1 MATSPLPLPR
11 VIQPVRELPDY
22 VPARMVNEHVYC
34 PRLFYYMWVESVF
47 RESVDTVEGSAQ
59 HSRVD
64 KQTRVCRKL
73 RTLLSMRR
81 FTAGRRCCPASDCG

>member
-1 MATSPLPLPR
+1 
-11 VIQPVRELPDY
+11 
-22 VPARMVNEHVYC
+22 MVNEHVYC

-64 KQTRVCRKL
+64 KQT
-73 RTLLSMRR
+73 
-81 FTAGRRCCPASDCG
+81 